1 MSLCYLAPLTNT
13 ASRVGHHALEHLTA
27 PCSLTGDRLS
37 LILDV
42 NSPAPSG
49 SRVKSGTGSK
59 IIAFAGFNPNFSG
72 QEGTHT
78 LELRLAFADFCA
90 SVDSGQTFLVGR

>member
-1 MSLCYLAPLTNT
+1 MSLCCLAPLTNT
-13 ASRVGHHALEHLTA
+13 ASRVGDHALEHLTA

-49 SRVKSGTGSK
+49 SRVKSVTGSK
-59 IIAFAGFNPNFSG
+59 IIAFAGFQPQLQWSG
-72 QEGTHT
+72 GDPHT
-78 LELRLAFADFCA
+78 GVKTGLCRLLCLR
-90 SVDSGQTFLVGR
+90 